1 MKYAGCLREPVP
13 ANAAEQVYR
22 IVLDETDSGTYIYLY
37 CSPDAE
43 EASYDEWYPDT
54 ETARAVWTPLID
66 EKGWIP
72 LN

>member
-1 MKYAGCLREPVP
+1 MKYLAYLIEPVP
-13 ANAAEQVYR
+13 ANAKESVYR
-22 IVLDETDSGTYIYLY
+22 IILDETASGTYVYLY

-43 EASYDEWYPDT
+43 HASYDEWYPDT
-54 ETARAVWTPLID
+54 ETAKAAWAPQID